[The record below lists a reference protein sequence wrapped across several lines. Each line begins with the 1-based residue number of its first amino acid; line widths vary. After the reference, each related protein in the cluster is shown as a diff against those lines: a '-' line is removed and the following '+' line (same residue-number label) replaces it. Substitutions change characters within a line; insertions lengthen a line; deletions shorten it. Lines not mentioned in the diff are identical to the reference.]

1 MTFKLYSSTTPQ
13 QNLRHL
19 PPVDMT
25 RFSAVYVRQ
34 SDKDAETDHVESREM
49 QIALVEWV
57 KALRGDDKVLL
68 YDEGAGISGQKAL
81 HQRKELLRLPRV
93 GRSKGVQ
100 GGNGEGI

>member
-1 MTFKLYSSTTPQ
+1 MTFKLYSSTTRQ

-25 RFSAVYVRQ
+25 RFSALYVRQ

-57 KALRGDDKVLL
+57 KSLCGDDKCSV
-68 YDEGAGISGQKAL
+68 
-81 HQRKELLRLPRV
+81 
-93 GRSKGVQ
+93 RSEAKK
-100 GGNGEGI
+100 